1 MNNGNQTGV
10 NSAPQR
16 DPAQQVLWFRHSAP
30 YIHAY
35 RGRTVVIL
43 LPGELLAD
51 ERRTT
56 TMVQDIALLNSLGI
70 KLVVAFGARP
80 QIDERLQQAGLPLGR
95 HHGMRV
101 TDADTLTCVAEAAGR
116 LRSLLEARLS
126 MGLASSPM
134 HGAALQVSSGNFVV
148 ARPVGVVDGIDMC
161 HTGLVRKVH
170 AESIHKLL
178 AMGHIVLLPTIGYS
192 STGEP
197 FNLSCEDVASSAA
210 IALKADKLIVLGQD
224 QGVLDTDG
232 KLLREISV
240 EQALRQLERTEK
252 NSDERRTLFSVCRA
266 VQSGVSR
273 AHLISYRQDGALLQ
287 ELFTRDGIGTLVTDE
302 SYDEIRPATI
312 DDVGGILAL
321 IQPLE
326 EQGVLVRRSRELLER
341 EIGNF
346 IVDDRDGSIIA
357 CAALYV
363 FPEEGVSELACVAV
377 KSNYSKQGRGDKLLA
392 GAEKKARE
400 MGMRELF
407 VLTTQTAHW
416 FIERGF
422 RPAAVGELPIA
433 KQQMYNLQRNSKVF
447 IKTLV

>member
-1 MNNGNQTGV
+1 MNDGNQSGI
-10 NSAPQR
+10 NSVPER
-16 DPAQQVLWFRHSAP
+16 DPSQQVHWFRHSAP

-43 LPGELLAD
+43 LPGELLVD
-51 ERRTT
+51 GRRTT
-56 TMVQDIALLNSLGI
+56 TVVQDIALLNSLGI
-70 KLVVAFGARP
+70 KLVIAFGAKP
-80 QIDERLQQAGLPLGR
+80 QIDERLEEAGLPLER

-101 TDADTLTCVAEAAGR
+101 TNAEALTCVAEAVGR
-116 LRSLLEARLS
+116 LRMFLEARLS

-134 HGAALQVSSGNFVV
+134 HGASLQVSSGNFVV
-148 ARPVGVVDGIDMC
+148 ARPVGVVDGLDMC

-178 AMGHIVLLPTIGYS
+178 AMGHIVLLSNIGYS
-192 STGEP
+192 PTGEL
-197 FNLSCEDVASSAA
+197 FNLSSEDVASSAA
-210 IALKADKLIVLGQD
+210 IALKADKLIAFGQEP
-224 QGVLDTDG
+224 GVLDTDAR
-232 KLLREISV
+232 LLREISV
-240 EQALRQLERTEK
+240 EQALRQLEYTEK
-252 NSDERRTLFSVCRA
+252 DSDERRKLFSVCRA
-266 VQSGVSR
+266 VQNGVSR
-273 AHLISYRQDGALLQ
+273 AHMISYQQDGALLQ

-321 IQPLE
+321 IRPLE

-377 KSNYSKQGRGDKLLA
+377 KPNYSRQGRGDKLLA
-392 GAEKKARE
+392 GAEKKALD

-422 RPAAVGELPIA
+422 RPASVSELPVA